1 MGYDAK
7 LGGRIRSILGP
18 RKGLSEK
25 EMFGGL
31 AFLRDGKM
39 FVGIIKDELM
49 ARVGKDAHE
58 EWERKKGARTMDF
71 THRPMKGYLQVRPQ
85 GFHPILHGR
94 LSVQQTDRMG
104 RRPPGGHCWVPP
116 VQSGEVAPCST

>member
-49 ARVGKDAHE
+49 ARVGKEAHE
-58 EWERKKGARTMDF
+58 EWESKKGARTMDF
-71 THRPMKGYLQVRPQ
+71 THRPMKGYLQVRPE
-85 GFHPILHGR
+85 GFAGASHPRSARATRHK
-94 LSVQQTDRMG
+94 
-104 RRPPGGHCWVPP
+104 RPSSHRSSDEGVPP
-116 VQSGEVAPCST
+116 RSE

>member
-1 MGYDAK
+1 MAYDTK
-7 LGGRIRSILGP
+7 LGDRIRAVLGS

-49 ARVGKDAHE
+49 ARVGKEAHAA
-58 EWERKKGARTMDF
+58 WEKKKGARTMDF
-71 THRPMKGYLQVRPQ
+71 TKRPMLGYLQVRPE
-85 GFHPILHGR
+85 GISGAALKPWVEF
-94 LSVQQTDRMG
+94 
-104 RRPPGGHCWVPP
+104 CWEHIATVEKKPKKKP
-116 VQSGEVAPCST
+116 AK

>member
-85 GFHPILHGR
+85 GFAGAALKPWVEFCWEHIAT
-94 LSVQQTDRMG
+94 VEK
-104 RRPPGGHCWVPP
+104 RPKKKPRK
-116 VQSGEVAPCST
+116 